1 MPVKYGIPIAKNKR
15 RNSKHI
21 QKSNGERHCLEIMWE
36 SDYGLANEISIT
48 IVLFHVVLLH
58 QQCEFT
64 CK

>member
-36 SDYGLANEISIT
+36 SEIDLDFSSTKHINFNKL
-48 IVLFHVVLLH
+48 VSVMR
-58 QQCEFT
+58 
-64 CK
+64 